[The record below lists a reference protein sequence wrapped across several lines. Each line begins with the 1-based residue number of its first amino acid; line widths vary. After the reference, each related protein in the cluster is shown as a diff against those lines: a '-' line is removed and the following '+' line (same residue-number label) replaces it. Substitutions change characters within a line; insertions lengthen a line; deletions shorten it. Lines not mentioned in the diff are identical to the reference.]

1 MSGHSKWANIKH
13 RKAAVD
19 TKRGKV
25 FSRLG
30 REIMMAARRGGP
42 NPDINFRLKLAVQK
56 ARANNLPMDNINRA
70 IQRGG
75 GEGAQEN
82 IEEFTY
88 EGYGPGG
95 VAILLDIVTDN
106 RNRTA
111 SDVRHLFSRHGGNLG
126 ESGCVAWMFDKRGTL
141 TINAADTKKSE
152 DDLMMVALEAGA
164 DDLRREDDTYTVV
177 TAPERLEVVR
187 EAFVAAG
194 VGKLEAEITM
204 IPKSTVTIEGADAE
218 KLMRLMEALEDHED
232 VQNLYANFDIP
243 DEVLAKLE
251 A

>member
-30 REIMMAARRGGP
+30 REILMAARRGGP
-42 NPDINFRLKLAVQK
+42 NPDTNFRLKLAVQK

-141 TINAADTKKSE
+141 TIIAADTKKSE

-177 TAPERLEVVR
+177 TAPEQLEAVR

-204 IPKSTVTIEGADAE
+204 IPKSTVTVGGGDAE